1 MENLW
6 FGEVEG
12 EEEEVEAP
20 RHRLH
25 LYLCWVQMA
34 QVEAGIPQSHVGQM
48 AVGEEPGC
56 RRRDEGALMSVLA
69 EVAAEDLLCQWEEA
83 GVAGLLSVEPA
94 DGPSFPEGN
103 GPGRGAGVRSGLE
116 KEEDW
121 ERILEQGGEAR
132 ACQAEVA
139 GVQKLGGN
147 STKQGISKQNVSK
160 NSSSNR
166 TFSERKWK

>member
-1 MENLW
+1 MW

-12 EEEEVEAP
+12 EVEEEEVEAP

-48 AVGEEPGC
+48 AAGEEPGC
-56 RRRDEGALMSVLA
+56 RRRDEGALMSVLV
-69 EVAAEDLLCQWEEA
+69 EVAAEDRLCQWEEGA
-83 GVAGLLSVEPA
+83 PAGLLSGEAA
-94 DGPSFPEGN
+94 DGPSFLEGN
-103 GPGRGAGVRSGLE
+103 GPGQGAGVRSGLE

-121 ERILEQGGEAR
+121 ERILEQGGEDR
-132 ACQAEVA
+132 VCQAEVA

-147 STKQGISKQNVSK
+147 NTK
-160 NSSSNR
+160 
-166 TFSERKWK
+166 

>member
-6 FGEVEG
+6 FGEVE
-12 EEEEVEAP
+12 EEEEEVVEAP
-20 RHRLH
+20 RHHLL

-56 RRRDEGALMSVLA
+56 RRRYEGALMSVLV
-69 EVAAEDLLCQWEEA
+69 EVAAEDLLCQWEEG
-83 GVAGLLSVEPA
+83 GVAGLPSVGAA
-94 DGPSFPEGN
+94 DGSRVLEGN
-103 GPGRGAGVRSGLE
+103 GPGEGAGVRSGLE

-121 ERILEQGGEAR
+121 ERILEQGGEDR
-132 ACQAEVA
+132 VCQAGVA

-147 STKQGISKQNVSK
+147 NTK
-160 NSSSNR
+160 
-166 TFSERKWK
+166 